1 MKAASIVIDSSLL
14 AISKAMVSVVTVAVG
29 LGIVPPTA
37 VVATVQVQGDIIRA
51 WATGDD
57 PTATEGE
64 YLAPYDNV
72 RLSGRSSIVNFRAIR
87 DTAATGDA
95 TLAVQYWG

>member
-1 MKAASIVIDSSLL
+1 MKAAARVIDSSLV
-14 AISKAMVSVVTVAVG
+14 AISRAVVTVSTAAVG
-29 LGIVPPTA
+29 LGVVPPTA
-37 VVATVQVQGDIIRA
+37 VVATVQVQGDVIRA

-57 PTATEGE
+57 PTAAEGE

-72 RLSGRSSIVNFRAIR
+72 RLSGRTSIVNFRAIR